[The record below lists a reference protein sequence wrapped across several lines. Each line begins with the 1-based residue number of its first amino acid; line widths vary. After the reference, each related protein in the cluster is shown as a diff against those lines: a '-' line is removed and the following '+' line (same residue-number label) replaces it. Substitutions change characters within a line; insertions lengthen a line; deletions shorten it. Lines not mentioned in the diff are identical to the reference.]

1 MAKEDKGFNITGQ
14 MNVGTLKKRFKKEFG
29 LTLRLYDGNKFADD
43 GVSIA
48 SIRKKKGK
56 AGSFEVRKS
65 IKVENLEKRFEKTGK
80 IEDVVDM
87 LIEETMLGCG

>member
-43 GVSIA
+43 GVRI
-48 SIRKKKGK
+48 
-56 AGSFEVRKS
+56 
-65 IKVENLEKRFEKTGK
+65 
-80 IEDVVDM
+80 DYHP
-87 LIEETMLGCG
+87 